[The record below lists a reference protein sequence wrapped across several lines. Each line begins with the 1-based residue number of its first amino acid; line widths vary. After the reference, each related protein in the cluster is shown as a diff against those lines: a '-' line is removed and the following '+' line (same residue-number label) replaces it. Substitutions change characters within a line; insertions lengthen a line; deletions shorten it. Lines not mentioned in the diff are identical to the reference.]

1 MSKQQIYLLSFFFVC
16 LAFALNFASSH
27 NKVPIG
33 CDEYGYL
40 YLSEAM
46 SQGNTFTEHTERLY
60 LKPLLQA
67 FDSNQIF
74 RGAYSYMV
82 APLAY
87 YLRDDS
93 NEIINMY
100 HPGTSWL
107 LHFISLDYRK
117 YAFPLMVILLLAP
130 LFYLIQK
137 ANQKFT
143 LSDILLLCLILL
155 MFLPFSVIRTEFTRI
170 NSLAPTFGFLLLAGY
185 FLNRNPILSVFLIGL
200 SANFRFGNVL
210 LVWPIIAL
218 LIYQN
223 LSADKKL
230 KSMLIKLILLGCAL
244 LFALSPYFY
253 YVTQLLGSPI
263 KSTYSSID
271 TKFSG
276 TPINLGFYLQLSS
289 QWLWLHLIGIFI
301 LIKLYIKNLLG
312 IEVLITLLAIVV
324 FNYAFY
330 SFKQITMN
338 YYPYAS
344 FFILFGTILQAAKSF
359 ELKDSYKKPFKY
371 LFLGLFTALVFAGS
385 IEFTKH
391 DRPTFQVAKEKYVA
405 LKPYQI
411 VWCDLLSGT
420 TEYACGNS
428 GFMFNRGTSGARKVA
443 YQFFYEHDYS
453 QVFVLNDLP
462 IAPEAIVKELKEIK
476 IPFRVEQSSLG
487 LLIIVNNGF

>member
-1 MSKQQIYLLSFFFVC
+1 MLC
-16 LAFALNFASSH
+16 LAFTLNFASSH

-46 SQGNTFTEHTERLY
+46 SQGNTFKEHSVRPY
-60 LKPLLQA
+60 LNPLLQA
-67 FDSNQIF
+67 FDSNHIF
-74 RGAYSYMV
+74 RGEYSYMV

-87 YLRDDS
+87 YLRDDT
-93 NEIINMY
+93 NKVINMY

-107 LHFISLDYRK
+107 LQFISLDYRK
-117 YAFPLMVILLLAP
+117 YAFPLLVILLLAP

-210 LVWPIIAL
+210 LIWPIIAL
-218 LIYQN
+218 LIYQY
-223 LSADKKL
+223 LSTDKKL
-230 KSMLIKLILLGCAL
+230 KSVLIKLILLGCAL

-253 YVTQLLGSPI
+253 YVIQLLGSPL

-271 TKFSG
+271 TKFAD

-301 LIKLYIKNLLG
+301 LIKLHTKKLLG

-338 YYPYAS
+338 YYTYAS
-344 FFILFGTILQAAKSF
+344 GFILIGAVLGAANF
-359 ELKDSYKKPFKY
+359 WELKDKFQTPIKY
-371 LFLGLFTALVFAGS
+371 VFLILVMVLASAGA

-391 DRPTFQVAKEKYVA
+391 KTPSFNEAREQYNT

-428 GFMFNRGTSGARKVA
+428 GFMFNRGTKAARKVA
-443 YQFFYEHDYS
+443 YQFFYEHNYS

-462 IAPEAIVKELKEIK
+462 IAPEAIVKELKEKK

-487 LLIIVNNGF
+487 PLIIVNNGF